1 MRNGETRI
9 GLYSIYSSHDV
20 ELECA
25 RKEMIDGTD
34 LLFIAWEHLT
44 SYSYNI
50 SNIAMI
56 TYYFFT
62 TKNNAVIGSN
72 EINFVCFRFGLR
84 M

>member
-56 TYYFFT
+56 TYYFLT
-62 TKNNAVIGSN
+62 CRAGSKSYLGFFDRG
-72 EINFVCFRFGLR
+72 ESV
-84 M
+84 